1 MMEREKAMK
10 SFLFSTL
17 ILASM
22 TAGALAGSPVQ
33 LTNAEMD
40 KVSAGAVGVGA
51 SSGAQTGG
59 AVAAEGNNAA
69 FLVQPGLLQIG
80 PCGNPCAG
88 VGVR

>member
-1 MMEREKAMK
+1 MK
-10 SFLFSTL
+10 SFVFSAL

-22 TAGALAGSPVQ
+22 AAGALAGSPAQ

-40 KVSAGAVGVGA
+40 KVSAGAVAVGA
-51 SSGAQTGG
+51 SSGAQTGA
-59 AVAAEGNNAA
+59 AVAGEGTNPT
-69 FLVQPGLLQIG
+69 FLVQPGLIQIG